1 MYRYSV
7 DNAVTYTSEDVVL
20 FREAPFACW
29 MERLSLENPDHG
41 IPPDVGSQLPA
52 NTMERQ
58 DDIAETLRAEGKLV
72 SLIDWDED
80 ESRRRAA
87 TLDAMRQGADF
98 IVNGQLALGPLS
110 GSANLLMRTSGYSE
124 LGDFLYIPCDTQAKT
139 SLHSAFRLCFLA
151 DLLHSLQGQ
160 LPPQML
166 VIRGGDDLVPLQ
178 TDDHIYHYRA
188 VKLRFMAAMSN
199 FRKHKMPDP
208 AESSHFGRWSDCA
221 HEVLKQRMLN
231 EDQQESA
238 LAQALAQ
245 GGEASTGMPRQF
257 SEPMLQAVGAAI
269 EPGYDLQD
277 NNRPPQTAPA
287 AASAT
292 LSAQAEQLRCAPT
305 REYSGSAPAGPT
317 LAEQASLLAPDSFR
331 AGPGN
336 SRFRTV
342 APVAADAAPAESS
355 AAGATLSSQPQP
367 EHNRRASDEALQNLE
382 FIGSSRQP
390 PVIGASTLPE
400 DQPEQQ
406 SSSAFSSAPS
416 PSLRDP
422 RLGVTPQPEV
432 ALAAAPDPVLDKFAD
447 FAELMSVEAA
457 LKEPGVNP
465 ARASGT
471 TGPDTADRSS
481 VDMDSDHLVSRDPV
495 MRDPVLRDPV
505 LRDPASP
512 SPALPTG
519 YAAYYPER
527 GTTDPAN
534 SYRSGKP
541 YPGEATSDTVD
552 SDDKLASRPVVR
564 ERSAKDDWEPKA
576 TDVFSDSLMTSDNY
590 DD

>member
-20 FREAPFACW
+20 FREAPFASW

-41 IPPDVGSQLPA
+41 IPPDVGSQPPE

-72 SLIDWDED
+72 SLIDWGED

-139 SLHSAFRLCFLA
+139 TLHSAFRLCFLA

-221 HEVLKQRMLN
+221 HEVLKQRMLHQ
-231 EDQQESA
+231 DQQQPGYA
-238 LAQALAQ
+238 LENIEEGA
-245 GGEASTGMPRQF
+245 EHN
-257 SEPMLQAVGAAI
+257 EPMLQAVGSSLQ
-269 EPGYDLQD
+269 PGASPYDLDD
-277 NNRPPQTAPA
+277 NNRPPETAPGHDA
-287 AASAT
+287 TAT
-292 LSAQAEQLRCAPT
+292 LSVAARAP
-305 REYSGSAPAGPT
+305 GSVTARKSTGTAPAGPT
-317 LAEQASLLAPDSFR
+317 LAEQASLLAPDSFT
-331 AGPGN
+331 AGPGD
-336 SRFRTV
+336 SRCRPV
-342 APVAADAAPAESS
+342 APVTADSAPAVPGPAEP
-355 AAGATLSSQPQP
+355 GLPGQDRPQP
-367 EHNRRASDEALQNLE
+367 EHNRRASDEALQNLQ

-390 PVIGASTLPE
+390 PVIGGRTSPQDQPE
-400 DQPEQQ
+400 PEQQ
-406 SSSAFSSAPS
+406 SSSVFSSAPA

-422 RLGVTPQPEV
+422 RVGVTPQPEV
-432 ALAAAPDPVLDKFAD
+432 ALAAAPDPVLDKFTD

-465 ARASGT
+465 ARASGA
-471 TGPDTADRSS
+471 GPDSAARSA
-481 VDMDSDHLVSRDPV
+481 VDMDSDHAVF
-495 MRDPVLRDPV
+495 RDPVLRDPV
-505 LRDPASP
+505 LRDPVLRDPGSP
-512 SPALPTG
+512 PPELPTG
-519 YAAYYPER
+519 YAAYYP
-527 GTTDPAN
+527 
-534 SYRSGKP
+534 
-541 YPGEATSDTVD
+541 GESPTDTVD
-552 SDDKLASRPVVR
+552 SDDKLASRPVFDERFVEHDR
-564 ERSAKDDWEPKA
+564 EPRA